1 MQHLLKK
8 PILDGFRAN
17 ILSNPQ
23 KEIDMPNRLVCNV
36 LDEMRECSKTRN
48 FSYLDGLIEEV
59 QVLVNRME
67 SKLMDQKELDE
78 LNERIRESKNDLAR
92 LKQSVKLVEEEL
104 EVKEALNKTIT

>member
-1 MQHLLKK
+1 
-8 PILDGFRAN
+8 
-17 ILSNPQ
+17 
-23 KEIDMPNRLVCNV
+23 MPNRLVCNV
-36 LDEMRECSKTRN
+36 LDEMRECSKTRI

>member
-8 PILDGFRAN
+8 PILHGLHAN

-23 KEIDMPNRLVCNV
+23 KEIDMPNRLVCRV

-67 SKLMDQKELDE
+67 SKLMDQKDLDE
-78 LNERIRESKNDLAR
+78 LNEEIRESKVELKR
-92 LKQSVKLVEEEL
+92 LKQKIKLAEEEH
-104 EVKEALNKTIT
+104 EVMEILKI

>member
-1 MQHLLKK
+1 
-8 PILDGFRAN
+8 
-17 ILSNPQ
+17 
-23 KEIDMPNRLVCNV
+23 MPNRLGCNV
-36 LDEMRECSKTRN
+36 LDEMRECSKTRH

-92 LKQSVKLVEEEL
+92 LKQSIKLAEEEL
-104 EVKEALNKTIT
+104 EVKEALNKSIP